1 MLTVLE
7 AISKSTEF
15 LEKRKIESPR
25 ANAEQLLAHV
35 LKCKRLELY
44 LAFDRPL
51 KQDETDIYRD
61 LVVRRG
67 KTEPLQYIIG
77 SVEFYGMDFKVNP
90 SVLIPRPETEI
101 LIERILESLDKEE
114 SVEILDI
121 GTGSGNIAV
130 ALAKNLPNSKVT
142 AVDIS
147 DDALEVARENS
158 ELNNIY
164 EQISLYKIDF
174 VNDNDLNEGKYDLIV
189 SNPPYVSIK
198 DYFELEPELKDY
210 EPKIALTDNGDGL
223 DFYRNICPK
232 AKNLLNK
239 GGKIFIEVGMGQA
252 LEVKNILLNNGYSS
266 IEIFKDY
273 SNIERVVKGVLS

>member
-7 AISKSTEF
+7 AINKSTEF
-15 LEKRKIESPR
+15 LEKKRIESPR

-35 LKCKRLELY
+35 LKCKRLDLY
-44 LAFDRPL
+44 LTFDRPL

-61 LVVRRG
+61 LIVRRG

-77 SVEFYGMDFKVNP
+77 SVEFYGMEFKVTR

-101 LIERILESLDKEE
+101 LIERILESVDKEG
-114 SVEILDI
+114 SIKILDI

-142 AVDIS
+142 AIDIS
-147 DDALEVARENS
+147 DDALTVARENS
-158 ELNNIY
+158 GLNNMNG
-164 EQISLYKIDF
+164 QISFYKIDF
-174 VNDNDLNEGKYDLIV
+174 VNDNSLGEEKYDLIA

-198 DYFELEPELKDY
+198 DYSELNPELKDH
-210 EPKIALTDNGDGL
+210 EPKIALTDNDDGL
-223 DFYRNICPK
+223 NFYRNICPK
-232 AKNLLNK
+232 AKNLLNE
-239 GGKIFIEVGMGQA
+239 GGKIFFEIGIGQA
-252 LEVKNILLNNGYSS
+252 MEVKNILLNNGYSS

-273 SNIERVVKGVLS
+273 SNIERVVQGVLS